1 MGQFRVVTSNSAR
14 QEEIKDTGQNC
25 PECNSPVVPGSD
37 HCYKCGCFFD
47 PSGRALKPG
56 EVTDDMIEN
65 IIMLSSKT
73 AAEYDKDP
81 GTVKSKQI
89 MKYGVAGL
97 AIGVALSFFGSL
109 VLGLILMLGSVFF
122 MVHMSGKVAKPIPR
136 QIIYG
141 GHLDAMA
148 SKYIV
153 PEVLDKVFDKV
164 EEYDPSGH
172 FSFEDADYSHLVY
185 KDYCVRDGNH
195 YVKGIY
201 KGKPVEF
208 SNIRFE
214 DYSTDEEGKRHY
226 KTIFHGIWLGMDL
239 GIPLGEELRI
249 TKKSLGYS
257 MKNSIKTEHEKFN
270 KRYFVSC
277 KDQAAAFTFLTPQV
291 MEAIIKMDDISGGQT
306 SIFVSKEGY
315 IQVAANNSKDVL
327 RSLDLEEPLMR
338 IRERMEEE
346 VRTIMLIPDTL
357 SCIYKD

>member
-1 MGQFRVVTSNSAR
+1 MGQFRVITSNSAR

-25 PECNSPVVPGSD
+25 PECNSPLIPGST
-37 HCYKCGCFFD
+37 HCYKCGCFLD
-47 PSGRALKPG
+47 SSGRALKPG

-65 IIMLSSKT
+65 IIMLSAKT

-89 MKYGVAGL
+89 MKQGVIGL
-97 AIGVALSFFGSL
+97 GIGVLLTFFGIVLIGVIL
-109 VLGLILMLGSVFF
+109 VVGSVFY
-122 MVHMSGKVAKPIPR
+122 MIRMSGKVAKPIPKE
-136 QIIYG
+136 IISG
-141 GHLDAMA
+141 GHLEAMV

-172 FSFEDADYSHLVY
+172 FSFEEADYSGLIYKVY
-185 KDYCVRDGNH
+185 RVRGGDQ

-208 SNIRFE
+208 SNMEYQDFSE
-214 DYSTDEEGKRHY
+214 DEDGKRHY
-226 KTIFHGIWLGMDL
+226 TTVFRGFWLGMDL
-239 GIPLGEELRI
+239 GIPLGADLRI
-249 TKKSLGYS
+249 IRKSFGYR
-257 MKNSIKTEHEKFN
+257 MKNSIKTDHEEFN
-270 KRYFVSC
+270 KRYFVGC
-277 KDQAAAFTFLTPQV
+277 NDQAAAFTFLTPQV
-291 MEAIIKMDDISGGQT
+291 MEAIIKMDEISGGKT

-315 IQVAANNSKDVL
+315 MQVAANNSKSIL
-327 RSLDLEEPLMR
+327 GSHDLEEPLMR